1 MKRLSVLFTAL
12 AIIIASASC
21 KADGGVQPSMD
32 NAVIIFFSATGN
44 TERVAQELAA
54 ITEAHIAEIEPAEPY
69 SDTDLDYRDDSSRA
83 SLENSNPAARP
94 AILPLSE
101 DISGYDTIFL
111 GFPIWFG
118 DMPKIIYTFLD
129 EYDLS
134 GCDIHVMEYREE
146 TSLLDALLGL
156 AESLESSKS
165 DAGQYEKLFE
175 LMEENGSFTVTYL
188 SDVRK

>member
-44 TERVAQELAA
+44 TERAAQELAA

-83 SLENSNPAARP
+83 SLENSNPAALP

-101 DISGYDTIFL
+101 DISGYDTVFL

-118 DMPKIIYTFLD
+118 DMPKVIYTFLD

-134 GCDIHVMEYREE
+134 GKDIAPFC
-146 TSLLDALLGL
+146 TSGGSGMTTAVRNIAELEGDADVLDGLRISAVNPRSALVSWLT
-156 AESLESSKS
+156 AI
-165 DAGQYEKLFE
+165 
-175 LMEENGSFTVTYL
+175 GSGEH
-188 SDVRK
+188 